1 MLGKIAAI
9 MKKENSKINIPA
21 EDYKNPKTIKE
32 NFENLV
38 KEKARIEKNL
48 ELVANIGKIITSTL
62 NISQIL
68 KGIEE
73 QIVARFGYDGSTTSI
88 VSKRNNAL
96 ECISKTDTTLTEK
109 EVNEA
114 KERYKIDLKNG
125 KGVGRECVLTG
136 KIIIVDD
143 ADRDIRTNKKVLT
156 KGIKKYVTIPIKF
169 GDEIVGTF
177 SVHYKTMKKKFDP
190 KNIDL
195 LEIIA
200 NFIGNAIHNAY
211 EYRETEKKAIKSEE
225 EAVTDELTGLYNYR
239 GFRRYL
245 DEIVEH
251 VFNRDRDTVS
261 LIITDIDFFKQYND
275 TYGHPKGN
283 ELLKQLAQIFRENSR
298 ENIRPDKKRKYN
310 KDIISR
316 YGGEEFAIIL
326 PYTRRDD
333 ALKLADRLRKLVKE
347 AEFEGEEVLPLKD
360 LTISMGIAELPYDA
374 QDTRGLILRADQ
386 ALYNSKRLGR
396 NRISIYEEKVRSL

>member
-1 MLGKIAAI
+1 MT
-9 MKKENSKINIPA
+9 E
-21 EDYKNPKTIKE
+21 EYENPKTIKE

-38 KEKARIEKNL
+38 KEKAEIEKNL

-62 NISQIL
+62 DLPEIV
-68 KGIEE
+68 KRIEK
-73 QIVARFGYDGSTTSI
+73 QVVARFGYHGSTTSI
-88 VSKRNNAL
+88 VNKKKNRL
-96 ECISKTDTTLTEK
+96 EAISKIDTTLTER

-136 KIIIVDD
+136 KTIIIED
-143 ADRDIRTNKKVLT
+143 ADEDIRTNKKVLT
-156 KGIKKYVTIPIKF
+156 KGIKKYVTIPIRF
-169 GDEIVGTF
+169 GNEIIGTF
-177 SVHYKTMKKKFDP
+177 SVHYRTMKKKIDP

-211 EYRETEKKAIKSEE
+211 EYRKTEEKAIKSEV
-225 EAVTDELTGLYNYR
+225 EAITDELTGLYNYR

-251 VFNRDRDTVS
+251 VFDRDRDIIS

-275 TYGHPKGN
+275 AYGHPKGN
-283 ELLKQLAQIFRENSR
+283 EVLKQLGQIFRGNSR
-298 ENIRPDKKRKYN
+298 KNIRPDIEKEYN
-310 KDIISR
+310 KDIIAR
-316 YGGEEFAIIL
+316 YGGEEFAIIC
-326 PYTRRDD
+326 PYTRRDN
-333 ALKLADRLRKLVKE
+333 ALKLANRLRKLVQEEK
-347 AEFEGEEVLPLKD
+347 FGGEEILPFKK
-360 LTISMGIAELPYDA
+360 LTLSMGIAELPYDA
-374 QDTRGLILRADQ
+374 QDARGLILRADE

-396 NRISIYEEKVRSL
+396 NRISIYEEKFRSF